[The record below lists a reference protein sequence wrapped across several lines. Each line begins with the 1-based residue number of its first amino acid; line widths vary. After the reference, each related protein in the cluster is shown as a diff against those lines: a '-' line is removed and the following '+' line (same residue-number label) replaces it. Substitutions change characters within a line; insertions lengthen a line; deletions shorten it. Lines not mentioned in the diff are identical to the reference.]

1 MVAVGLQYIAFLSML
16 GQASDLKAC
25 LEKYRSLFADILMHT
40 INGTPG
46 SISSDAFIS
55 KKHEVLKS
63 SLSATVTQK
72 HISCDEQGRT
82 MTLCYTIA
90 AKNRPTIITTV
101 ILTLNQDDKITN
113 IFEVSAPAQEG
124 SSSQIIDKIAD
135 LDLSYS
141 TKDEQE
147 ELDCKLGDFNFRQ
160 VPPTQAEIEVDLS
173 LCLKKEGRIVAGIN
187 ACMYAWYITYVHI
200 LYVDEGYRGQDLA
213 SQLLK
218 RVEETAKA
226 KGSKLIHLDTFSF
239 QARDFYLKQ
248 GYEIFGTLDDCPKGH
263 KRYYLKKVL

>member
-1 MVAVGLQYIAFLSML
+1 ML
-16 GQASDLKAC
+16 GQSSDLKAC
-25 LEKYRSLFADILMHT
+25 LEKYRSLFANVLIHT
-40 INGTPG
+40 INGASV
-46 SISSDAFIS
+46 SISSDAYIT
-55 KKHEVLKS
+55 KKCEVLNS
-63 SLSATVTQK
+63 SLPATVTQK

-82 MTLCYTIA
+82 MTLCYTVA
-90 AKNRPTIITTV
+90 AKNRPSMITTV
-101 ILTLNQDDKITN
+101 ILTLNKDDKITN

-124 SSSQIIDKIAD
+124 SAPQITDKIAD
-135 LDLSYS
+135 LDLCPS

-147 ELDCKLGDFNFRQ
+147 ELDCRLGDFNLSK
-160 VPPTQAEIEVDLS
+160 VPPTQAEVEVDLS

-200 LYVDEGYRGQDLA
+200 LFVEESYRGQDLA

-226 KGSKLIHLDTFSF
+226 KGSMLIHLDTFSF

-263 KRYYLKKVL
+263 KRYYLKKAL